1 MTKLTTI
8 LEKNEEKLQQ
18 PVEDLSVTLE
28 EKERRE
34 EVAFDKHYADK
45 SNRIPVPVIPE
56 VKIYY
61 NQNKWFNIKKEYLE
75 NPDINFE
82 TLALNHGIG
91 HAKIIA
97 RRAREEDWEGQR
109 ANILDKADFRLRQE
123 LEKEYVNAKKR
134 HIVEARVMQK
144 LGLTSMKRYPKLRPF
159 EALKYVT
166 EGVRIEREAYGLH
179 KEQPKIVNIITQ
191 QQAIID
197 RYKIKKQG
205 KETDGE
211 SSNGVNQ

>member
-1 MTKLTTI
+1 M
-8 LEKNEEKLQQ
+8 
-18 PVEDLSVTLE
+18 
-28 EKERRE
+28 
-34 EVAFDKHYADK
+34 
-45 SNRIPVPVIPE
+45 
-56 VKIYY
+56 
-61 NQNKWFNIKKEYLE
+61 E

-97 RRAREEDWEGQR
+97 AKAKEEDWEGQR
-109 ANILDKADFRLRQE
+109 LNILDKADFTLRQE
-123 LEKEYVNAKKR
+123 LEKEYVNTKKR

-197 RYKIKKQG
+197 RYKIKNK
-205 KETDGE
+205 KEEVSGE
-211 SSNGVNQ
+211 PSAGIN

>member
-1 MTKLTTI
+1 MIKLTTI
-8 LEKNEEKLQQ
+8 LEKNEENLQK
-18 PVEDLSVTLE
+18 PVEDLSVTSE

-34 EVAFDKHYADK
+34 EVAFDKYYADK
-45 SNRIPVPVIPE
+45 SNRTVVPVIPE
-56 VKIYY
+56 VKVYY

-97 RRAREEDWEGQR
+97 AKAKEEDWEGQR
-109 ANILDKADFRLRQE
+109 LNILDKADFTLRQE
-123 LEKEYVNAKKR
+123 LEKEYVNTKKR

-197 RYKIKKQG
+197 RYKIKNK
-205 KETDGE
+205 KEEVSGE
-211 SSNGVNQ
+211 PSAGVN

>member
-1 MTKLTTI
+1 MIKLTTI
-8 LEKNEEKLQQ
+8 LEKNEENLQK
-18 PVEDLSVTLE
+18 PVEDLSVTSE

-34 EVAFDKHYADK
+34 EVAFDKYYADK
-45 SNRIPVPVIPE
+45 SNRTVVPVIPE
-56 VKIYY
+56 VKVYY

-97 RRAREEDWEGQR
+97 AKAKEEDWEGQR
-109 ANILDKADFRLRQE
+109 LNILDKADFTLRQE
-123 LEKEYVNAKKR
+123 LEKEYVNTKKR

-166 EGVRIEREAYGLH
+166 EGVKIEREAYGLH

-197 RYKIKKQG
+197 RYKIKNK
-205 KETDGE
+205 KEEVSGE
-211 SSNGVNQ
+211 PSAGIN